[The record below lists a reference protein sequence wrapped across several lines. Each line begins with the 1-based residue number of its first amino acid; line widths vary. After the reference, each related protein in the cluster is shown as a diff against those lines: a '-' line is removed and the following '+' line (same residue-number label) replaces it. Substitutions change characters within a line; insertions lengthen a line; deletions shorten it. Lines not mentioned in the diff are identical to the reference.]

1 MQTSRPASPL
11 LHGAIGGLAAGAVVA
26 LWFLVVDLATA
37 GAFHT
42 PAVLAGA
49 ILGDPDMPPTF
60 RLVAT
65 YTILHFGVFALLG
78 MATAW
83 VIDAL
88 GASPGL
94 LVGGVFGLGVLAGV
108 HYGALLVTGARV
120 LTVLP
125 VLHVLGANLAGG
137 MVMMAYL
144 HHALHTEAPLGLE
157 VLRGHPL
164 LTRGFITGLIGA
176 SAVALWFLIVDLLR
190 NSPFYTPAAL
200 GSAVLFGA
208 TSPAEVRVGVGVI
221 AAYTIVHVAA
231 FVVVGIA
238 LVWSAERLEQTPGMW
253 LMGLLAF
260 IILEVLFLG
269 TMGSLG
275 GWVLGTISWWAVGI
289 GNLVAV
295 LAMGKWVW
303 ATHPKLRHELL
314 DKPVNTRV

>member
-1 MQTSRPASPL
+1 MQTSHPANAL
-11 LHGAIGGLAAGAVVA
+11 VHGAIGGVAAGAVVA

-37 GAFHT
+37 EAFHT
-42 PAVLAGA
+42 PTVLVGA
-49 ILGDPDMPPTF
+49 IFGDPNMPATF
-60 RLVAT
+60 RMVAT
-65 YTILHFGVFALLG
+65 YTILHFGVFTLLG

-83 VIDAL
+83 FLDVI
-88 GASPGL
+88 GVSPGL
-94 LVGGVFGLGVLAGV
+94 LVGAVFGLGVLNSV
-108 HYGALLVTGARV
+108 YYGALLVTGARV

-125 VLHVLGANLAGG
+125 VLHVLGANLVGG
-137 MVMMAYL
+137 MVMMVYL
-144 HHALHTEAPLGLE
+144 HHALHAEAPLGLG

-164 LTRGFITGLIGA
+164 LTKGVITGLIGG
-176 SAVALWFLIVDLLR
+176 SAVALWFLIVDLLA

-208 TSPAEVRVGVGVI
+208 TSPAEVHVGVAVI
-221 AAYTIVHVAA
+221 AAYTVVHFAA

-238 LVWSAERLEQTPGMW
+238 LVWSAERLEETPGMW

-260 IILEVLFLG
+260 IVLEGLFLG

-314 DKPVNTRV
+314 EKPVKTRV